1 MYPIIHLGP
10 LDIGTHGVVDLI
22 GGVVVFIIAIY
33 RVRRGR
39 WPVSTHDVLNIAP
52 YMFLGAMLGAWLV
65 SLLPRVVAY
74 AMGASFPPMWWLKGR
89 DWAGMMVGGSLV
101 GYVYCR
107 RRNLALSRC
116 FDLVAPLVPLY
127 IAIYRVGCLLTGCCY
142 GKETTSWPSLFLPD
156 IHGVWAYRYPT
167 RIADIIANLIIL
179 ALLLAFERYRAHREE
194 EDWPF
199 SGFLFLLYLGLYSVQ
214 RFYFEFW
221 RAETYKLVGPFTWAH
236 LYCAI
241 GIGLATWGILH
252 GWMRGRNKKR
262 GTKCLERSNI

>member
-1 MYPIIHLGP
+1 
-10 LDIGTHGVVDLI
+10 
-22 GGVVVFIIAIY
+22 
-33 RVRRGR
+33 
-39 WPVSTHDVLNIAP
+39 
-52 YMFLGAMLGAWLV
+52 MFLGAMLGAWLV

-214 RFYFEFW
+214 RFYFEFCISSSG
-221 RAETYKLVGPFTWAH
+221 VGICLIWW
-236 LYCAI
+236 
-241 GIGLATWGILH
+241 GLSPGLTCIVSSVSASPPGASCTGGGGKEI
-252 GWMRGRNKKR
+252 KK
-262 GTKCLERSNI
+262 